1 MLRQCTFP
9 SVDVLNSFFFQFT
22 SILFLFSLHR
32 REGVFTGGG
41 GGFMVS
47 VSVLASSLCFVH
59 FVGRSILFAC
69 AVPTVLLCMGLAG
82 VSDEWYKLALGL
94 MFT

>member
-1 MLRQCTFP
+1 VLRQCTFP

-41 GGFMVS
+41 EVS
-47 VSVLASSLCFVH
+47 WFLFLFWLPACVS
-59 FVGRSILFAC
+59 
-69 AVPTVLLCMGLAG
+69 
-82 VSDEWYKLALGL
+82 
-94 MFT
+94 FTS